1 MAATAEERIS
11 VLTRSEDIFSLAV
24 PFATI
29 ASEPR
34 IGANAPEGK
43 KTHQGIFSKNRR
55 LRVGP
60 TWAKWPETHQVSGQW
75 WSKTALGIVIDAN
88 GNTLSDPSGKQYTW
102 DFENRL
108 TQVVNPGVGT
118 TTFRYDPF
126 GRRIQKSGPLGT
138 TNYLYEGRD
147 FGISGANVI
156 GEVDNS
162 GNVLARYAS
171 TQSLGVDQPL
181 AQFRSGTTSY
191 YEQDGLGSVT
201 TLSTTSGTIANTYAY
216 DSFGHLT
223 ASTGTI
229 TNPFQYTGRD
239 YDPETGLQYYRTRYF
254 DPTIGRFINEDM
266 AHFEGGLNFYRYVKN
281 SPTRFLDPFGLAQVN
296 PQDMAS
302 LNGLFP
308 GYTPLGG
315 GDGIVVPMPCVQAR
329 KILEQNGFYSNDNWS
344 SWNPFL
350 FFDPIAHSG
359 GWEFRKKDGM
369 HIRMKYPSTPCDK
382 TCTLDEAHNDD
393 YNPMYDPWGHFWYE
407 LVPYLTTPS
416 NGGQPTGPGFS
427 GMTPQ

>member
-1 MAATAEERIS
+1 MGT
-11 VLTRSEDIFSLAV
+11 
-24 PFATI
+24 
-29 ASEPR
+29 
-34 IGANAPEGK
+34 GG
-43 KTHQGIFSKNRR
+43 
-55 LRVGP
+55 
-60 TWAKWPETHQVSGQW
+60 
-75 WSKTALGIVIDAN
+75 
-88 GNTLSDPSGKQYTW
+88 
-102 DFENRL
+102 
-108 TQVVNPGVGT
+108 GT
-118 TTFRYDPF
+118 TTFKYDPF
-126 GRRIQKSGPLGT
+126 GRRIQKSVPLGT

-147 FGISGANVI
+147 FGFSGANVI
-156 GEVDNS
+156 EEVDNS

-181 AQFRSGTTSY
+181 AQFRSGTASY

-201 TLSTTSGTIANTYAY
+201 TLSTTSGTIANTYSY
-216 DSFGHLT
+216 DSFGNLT
-223 ASTGTI
+223 ASTGSV

-239 YDPETGLQYYRTRYF
+239 YDPETGLRYYRTRYF

-369 HIRMKYPSTPCDK
+369 HIRMKYPSAPCDK